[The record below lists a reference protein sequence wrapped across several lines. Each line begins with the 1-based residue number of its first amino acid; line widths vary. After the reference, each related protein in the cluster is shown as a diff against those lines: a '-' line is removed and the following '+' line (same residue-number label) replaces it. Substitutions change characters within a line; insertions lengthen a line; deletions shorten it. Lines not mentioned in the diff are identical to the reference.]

1 MMEILNNLLALIT
14 ENEVVEFKEAKAQ
27 FDKDKL
33 GQYFS
38 ALSNE
43 ANLKSLAN
51 AWIVF
56 GVKNNRTL
64 VGTAINDTQL
74 NDYKNELAQHTS
86 PRLSFESTE
95 RLEKDGK
102 QIILC
107 KIPAAPQGQPVSWKG
122 HCYGRDGESLGAL
135 HDNERDRIKIQ
146 NTALDWS
153 AQVIPEATIND
164 LSKEAI
170 DFARMQFIEK
180 NKKIEP
186 EILKWDDVTFLNKAK
201 VTIQGKITRAALMLL
216 GKTESDHFINP
227 AQAKITW
234 ILKDKDNIEKD
245 YEHFGCP
252 FILSVNE
259 VKNKI
264 RNLKYRYIK
273 DGTLFPDEVDQFD
286 PYIIRESLN
295 NCIAHQDYTL
305 NGKINVVE
313 REDGVLTFSNA
324 GTFIPE
330 SVEYVIKAD
339 APESRYR
346 NPLLANAMVNLN
358 MIDTTGSGIKRMF
371 NIQRGKFFPL
381 PDYDLSKAKVQVTI
395 IGKIIDVNYAKKLAQ
410 MPELSLEEIIML
422 DKVSKSKPIS
432 NDESRRLKSKLLI
445 EGRKP
450 NYHISAVV
458 AISTNEREQYIKN
471 RGFKDEH
478 YKKMIIDYIQQ
489 YGSATKTN
497 IDHLIL
503 DILPAVLDEKRKAN
517 KVRNLVY
524 ALSKKA
530 KMIENQG
537 TVRYPKWVLR
547 SSKTQNVDEL

>member
-1 MMEILNNLLALIT
+1 MIDILDKLLAIST
-14 ENEVVEFKEAKAQ
+14 ENEVVEFKEAKTQ

-43 ANLKSLAN
+43 ANLKSVN
-51 AWIVF
+51 SAWFIF
-56 GVKNNRTL
+56 GVKNDRTV
-64 VGTAINDTQL
+64 VGTLINDNQL
-74 NDYKNELAQHTS
+74 NDYKNEIAQHTS
-86 PRLSFESTE
+86 PRTSFEETE
-95 RLEKDGK
+95 RLDINGK
-102 QIILC
+102 LVILC
-107 KIPAAPQGQPVSWKG
+107 KIPAAPQGQPVAWKG

-153 AQVIPEATIND
+153 AQIIPDASIND

-170 DFARMQFIEK
+170 DFARKQFIEK

-186 EILKWDDVTFLNKAK
+186 EIQSWDDTTFLNKSK
-201 VTIQGKITRAALMLL
+201 VTIKSKITRTAIILL
-216 GKTESDHFINP
+216 GKPESDHFINP
-227 AQAKITW
+227 SLAKITW
-234 ILKDKDNIEKD
+234 ILKDKENVEKD

-252 FILSVNE
+252 FILTINQVQQ
-259 VKNKI
+259 KI

-313 REDGVLTFSNA
+313 REDGILTLSNA

-330 SVEYVIKAD
+330 SVEHVINAD

-346 NPLLANAMVNLN
+346 NPFLANAMVNLN
-358 MIDTTGSGIKRMF
+358 LIDTIGSGIKRMY
-371 NIQRGKFFPL
+371 NIQRKKYFPL
-381 PDYDLSKAKVQVTI
+381 PDYDLSNKKVQVSI
-395 IGKIIDVNYAKKLAQ
+395 IGKVMDINYAKKLVQ
-410 MPELSLEEIIML
+410 LPELSLEEIILL
-422 DKVSKSKPIS
+422 DKVSKLKMITD
-432 NDESRRLKSKLLI
+432 NEAKKLKSRKLI

-450 NYHISAVV
+450 NYHISAKV
-458 AISTNEREQYIKN
+458 ASNTNEKEQYIKN
-471 RGFKDEH
+471 RGFKDDH
-478 YKKMIIDYIQQ
+478 YKKMILDYIKQ
-489 YGSATKTN
+489 YGSATKAN

-503 DILPAVLDEKRKAN
+503 DILPSVLDENKKAN
-517 KVRNLVY
+517 KLRNLVY
-524 ALSKKA
+524 ALSKKDNW
-530 KMIENQG
+530 IENQG
-537 TVRYPKWVLR
+537 TVRYPKWILS
-547 SSKTQNVDEL
+547 SSKSEKLDEL